1 MTASFTALADGANL
15 TYQWQ
20 AFIGGIWTDLTN
32 TGLYIGVQTPILMV
46 FGPARTMNGT
56 RYRVVIGS
64 DCSADLVSNEA
75 VLYVF
80 TAPELSD
87 HPDEFRGCPGGNA
100 TFSVVAAGDNLVYQW
115 QVNTG
120 SGFNNV
126 TDNATYSGTSTPDL
140 TIHNLNLTMNG
151 YLVRA
156 VVSGTCLPPVTSSF
170 APLRVYME
178 PTIISEP
185 ADAEVCN
192 ETGVV
197 YYSQVFNTG
206 AGETTVWQ
214 VDQGAGWIGL
224 SDGALYQGTQTPQ
237 LVIMSA
243 DTTMTGWHYRLEIT
257 GPCGLYHTR
266 NALLTVNAPP
276 RAYIANVDTLLIC
289 GGIPTQLHGNPAGGS
304 LTYTAHRWF
313 GDIGPLSAYNIENPV
328 FNTTMPGYYRLI
340 YQVTDSKRC
349 VGLDTLV
356 IEVEKPVAMFT
367 VDAPSGCQPLTV
379 NFTNGSTGYTSV
391 LWNFGDATA
400 LSTDINPQHIY
411 YNAGPALAY
420 FTAEL
425 EVTSANGCVST
436 DVERHYGLPGDSV
449 RLHRE
454 R

>member
-1 MTASFTALADGANL
+1 MSSGVAPVAMQHSALLLQAITWFTSGRSTAD
-15 TYQWQ
+15 
-20 AFIGGIWTDLTN
+20 
-32 TGLYIGVQTPILMV
+32 
-46 FGPARTMNGT
+46 R
-56 RYRVVIGS
+56 
-64 DCSADLVSNEA
+64 
-75 VLYVF
+75 
-80 TAPELSD
+80 
-87 HPDEFRGCPGGNA
+87 
-100 TFSVVAAGDNLVYQW
+100 
-115 QVNTG
+115 
-120 SGFNNV
+120 GFNNV
-126 TDNATYSGTSTPDL
+126 TDNATYTGTNTPDL
-140 TIHNLNLTMNG
+140 TIHNLDLTMNG

-178 PTIISEP
+178 PSIISEP
-185 ADAEVCN
+185 ADAEVCH

-206 AGETTVWQ
+206 AGETTIWQ
-214 VDQGAGWIGL
+214 VNQGAGWSSL
-224 SDGALYQGTQTPQ
+224 SDGALYQGSQTPQ

-243 DTTMTGWHYRLEIT
+243 DTLMTGWQYRLEIT

-266 NALLTVNAPP
+266 DALLTVNAPP
-276 RAYIANVDTLLIC
+276 RAYIANVDTLLVC

-313 GDIGPLSAYNIENPV
+313 GDIGPLSAYNIENPI

-340 YQVTDSKRC
+340 YQVTDSKSC

-356 IEVEKPVAMFT
+356 IQVEKPVAMFT

-391 LWNFGDATA
+391 LWNFGDTTA
-400 LSTDINPQHIY
+400 VSTDINPQHTY

-425 EVTSANGCVST
+425 EVTSANGCVSAMSNGIT
-436 DVERHYGLPGDSV
+436 VYPEIRV